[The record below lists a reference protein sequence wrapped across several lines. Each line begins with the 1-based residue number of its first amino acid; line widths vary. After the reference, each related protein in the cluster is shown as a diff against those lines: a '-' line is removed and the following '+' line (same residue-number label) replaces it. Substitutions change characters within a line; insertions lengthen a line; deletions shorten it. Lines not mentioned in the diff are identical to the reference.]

1 MDAKKMSMA
10 TKPAAF
16 PGGAT
21 VRKFPVVTI
30 TIVRR
35 AMKPNKRIVRNLGLP
50 EAKVNLWPDLN

>member
-21 VRKFPVVTI
+21 VRKFPVVTV

-35 AMKPNKRIVRNLGLP
+35 AMEPNKRVRNLGLP
-50 EAKVNLWPDLN
+50 EAKVNVWPDLK